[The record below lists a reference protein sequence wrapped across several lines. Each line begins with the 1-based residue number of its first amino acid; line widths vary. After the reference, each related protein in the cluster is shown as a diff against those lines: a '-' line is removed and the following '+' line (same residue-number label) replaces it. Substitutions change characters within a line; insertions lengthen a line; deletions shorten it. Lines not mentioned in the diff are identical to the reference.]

1 MGSGTAELAEAIK
14 AESAAG
20 TRQRDLVART
30 GYSRERIRQIV
41 RDGDE

>member
-1 MGSGTAELAEAIK
+1 MGSGAAELAEEIK
-14 AESAAG
+14 VESAAG
-20 TRQRDLVART
+20 TRQRNLVART